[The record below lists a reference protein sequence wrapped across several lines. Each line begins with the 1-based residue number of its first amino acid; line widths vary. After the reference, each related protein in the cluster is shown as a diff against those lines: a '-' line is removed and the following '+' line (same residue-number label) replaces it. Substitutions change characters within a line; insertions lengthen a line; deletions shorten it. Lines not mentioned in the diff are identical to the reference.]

1 MNRLGE
7 AFGSVGT
14 WGLFGSLFTFAP
26 LWAPQVVFRRL
37 VPNHPRPGE
46 SAVSRFSVSDGFVL
60 FAFLA
65 LSNGLVRLVRNEMTP
80 RSLIGLA
87 VWANLLVVLI
97 WIQCQRF
104 MWTHRILQ
112 QRSRMLMQIV
122 LYPLSVVAAAE
133 MFVSMLILLSMLE
146 VFFSGF
152 VSGITRY
159 FQEPVTIAC
168 SVVLGLSILAV
179 RFVRYLFRRFIV
191 LGSSESR
198 SRHASSGGKRG

>member
-7 AFGSVGT
+7 AFGTVGAL
-14 WGLFGSLFTFAP
+14 GLFGSLFTFAP
-26 LWAPQVVFRRL
+26 LWAPPVVFRSL
-37 VPNHPRPGE
+37 LPHQPHLGE

-65 LSNGLVRLVRNEMTP
+65 LGNGLVRLVRNDMTQGA
-80 RSLIGLA
+80 LIGLA
-87 VWANLLVVLI
+87 VCTNALVVLV

-122 LYPLSVVAAAE
+122 LYPLSVVVAAE
-133 MFVSMLILLSMLE
+133 MLVSILMLLSMLE
-146 VFFSGF
+146 VFHSGL

-168 SVVLGLSILAV
+168 FVVLGLSVLAV
-179 RFVRYLFRRFIV
+179 LLVRYLFRRFIV
-191 LGSSESR
+191 FS
-198 SRHASSGGKRG
+198 ASSVVNTTPRQLLS